1 MTPAPSLALRDGHP
15 VMALGGHGGDRI
27 PQGMLQAFLNV
38 VEFGMNPQEAVEAP
52 RVYTYN
58 FPDTWHPSVYLPGV
72 IRAEGRIPKEVI
84 DSLERRGHKV
94 EMYPDWWEGSGFY
107 WVISRDPHSGV
118 LQGGAD
124 PRCEAYGLGY

>member
-1 MTPAPSLALRDGHP
+1 MTPALRDGHP
-15 VMALGGHGGDRI
+15 VMALGGHGVDRI

-72 IRAEGRIPKEVI
+72 IRAEGRIPNEVVA
-84 DSLERRGHKV
+84 SLVSCIQSTLAKASHAGQ
-94 EMYPDWWEGSGFY
+94 D
-107 WVISRDPHSGV
+107 
-118 LQGGAD
+118 
-124 PRCEAYGLGY
+124 